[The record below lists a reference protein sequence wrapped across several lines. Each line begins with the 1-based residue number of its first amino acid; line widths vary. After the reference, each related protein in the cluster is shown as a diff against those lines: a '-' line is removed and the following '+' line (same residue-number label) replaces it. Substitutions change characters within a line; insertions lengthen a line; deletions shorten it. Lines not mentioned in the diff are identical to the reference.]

1 MSSKYEIWGS
11 CTHGEPPEYRN
22 NSSALATEWLAVL
35 TAPKSL
41 SYCTTFPTLT
51 IHIERHDQG
60 WLSNSRH
67 HLNHRGTHSHRCTG
81 SGHRHSRCRRTSSSR
96 AHHYHHECLC
106 RRHHLLD
113 HLKCSIFSFLGI
125 VYFSWTALAA
135 TTKIATPGR
144 RSTLS
149 GDPKATPTPHFPHPQ
164 PAHGQERAGDCNVAG
179 VPHYASLEGQKGRA
193 LGLTQR
199 QESQP
204 TGCALRHSCIPHRNA
219 PDAPARAPWRGG
231 CLRKSS
237 RRCACAGVAHLAR
250 HLRARH
256 VHTHL
261 P

>member
-113 HLKCSIFSFLGI
+113 HLECSIFSFLGI
-125 VYFSWTALAA
+125 VYFSMDFCFAHGNDENSHTR
-135 TTKIATPGR
+135 TKEHPFGR
-144 RSTLS
+144 PKGNAHPTLS
-149 GDPKATPTPHFPHPQ
+149 ASAART
-164 PAHGQERAGDCNVAG
+164 RAGA
-179 VPHYASLEGQKGRA
+179 RR
-193 LGLTQR
+193 GL
-199 QESQP
+199 
-204 TGCALRHSCIPHRNA
+204 
-219 PDAPARAPWRGG
+219 
-231 CLRKSS
+231 
-237 RRCACAGVAHLAR
+237 
-250 HLRARH
+250 
-256 VHTHL
+256 
-261 P
+261 